1 MLRMLLTG
9 AETGA
14 GAGADGAQELTGF
27 AGFMT
32 QYGSILMLV
41 VLIAVFYFF
50 IIRPQKKQEK
60 ETAQMRNSI
69 EVGDEVT
76 TIGGIIGEVVSIKEE
91 TVTIVTSKDNTKIRF
106 LKSAISRVDV
116 KASDK

>member
-1 MLRMLLTG
+1 MLLT
-9 AETGA
+9 AAATDA
-14 GAGADGAQELTGF
+14 AAAADGAEELTGF
-27 AGFMT
+27 AGFFA
-32 QYGSILMLV
+32 QYSSILMLV